1 MLACNC
7 IPVDCGANYYQV
19 DSSVWVDAN
28 VNIVLIILV
37 TAYIEIRSCPLLQHV
52 LQNMGDVALFDVM
65 SSNCFCLQ
73 KDNSIK
79 CTNIVKLS
87 LSEVNFYWLKL
98 ITSLCYISADKGND
112 IGIYRYI
119 NIELVES
126 LVR

>member
-1 MLACNC
+1 M
-7 IPVDCGANYYQV
+7 
-19 DSSVWVDAN
+19 
-28 VNIVLIILV
+28 NIVLIILV

-65 SSNCFCLQ
+65 SSSCFCLQ